1 MEWMN
6 QHMFRRGDN
15 ERQGESSMILFI
27 NACVRKESRTK
38 QLADYLI
45 AKLNERVEEVR
56 LEDILFP
63 VSDEAFLQ
71 KRDELISQ
79 GRFDD
84 PMFAPARQFAEA
96 DTIVIAAPCWDHS
109 FPASL
114 KQYIEQISVTGITFR
129 YNDKGMPEGLCKGSR
144 LYYVTTAGGVI
155 FDKAFGYGY
164 IDFLSRFVFGI
175 RRVKCFTAENLD
187 LDGADTDGIMS
198 KAKEHIDSELSDRR

>member
-1 MEWMN
+1 
-6 QHMFRRGDN
+6 
-15 ERQGESSMILFI
+15 MILFI

-79 GRFDD
+79 ERFDD

-96 DTIVIAAPCWDHS
+96 DTIVIAVPCWDHS

-144 LYYVTTAGGVI
+144 LYYVTTAGGFI
-155 FDKAFGYGY
+155 PEENHGFDY
-164 IDFLSRFVFGI
+164 IRQLSEVFFGI
-175 RRVKCFTAENLD
+175 KDFDLIGAEGLD
-187 LDGADTDGIMS
+187 IIGADVEGILAE
-198 KAKEHIDSELSDRR
+198 AKKQIEKL

>member
-1 MEWMN
+1 
-6 QHMFRRGDN
+6 
-15 ERQGESSMILFI
+15 MILFI

-79 GRFDD
+79 ERFDD

-129 YNDKGMPEGLCKGSR
+129 YNDN
-144 LYYVTTAGGVI
+144 
-155 FDKAFGYGY
+155 GYGY

>member
-56 LEDILFP
+56 LEDFLFP

-79 GRFDD
+79 ERFDD
-84 PMFAPARQFAEA
+84 PMFAPARQFAGA
-96 DTIVIAAPCWDHS
+96 DIIVIAAPLLG
-109 FPASL
+109 SL
-114 KQYIEQISVTGITFR
+114 LPGITQTVYR
-129 YNDKGMPEGLCKGSR
+129 
-144 LYYVTTAGGVI
+144 
-155 FDKAFGYGY
+155 
-164 IDFLSRFVFGI
+164 
-175 RRVKCFTAENLD
+175 
-187 LDGADTDGIMS
+187 TDQR
-198 KAKEHIDSELSDRR
+198 DRNHVQIQ

>member
-1 MEWMN
+1 
-6 QHMFRRGDN
+6 
-15 ERQGESSMILFI
+15 MILFI

-45 AKLNERVEEVR
+45 SRLDDRVEEVR
-56 LEDILFP
+56 LEGISFP
-63 VSDEAFLQ
+63 VTDEAFLQ
-71 KRDELISQ
+71 KRDDLISR

-84 PMFAPARQFAEA
+84 PMFVLARQFAEA

-129 YNDKGMPEGLCKGSR
+129 YNEKGTPVGLCKGNK

-155 FDKAFGYGY
+155 FDQAYGYGY
-164 IDFLSRFVFGI
+164 IDFLARLVFGI
-175 RRVKCFTAENLD
+175 KNVKRFTAENLD
-187 LDGADTDGIMS
+187 LDGADVTGIMN
-198 KAKEHIDSELSDRR
+198 KAKDCIDSELSDRR